1 VGQRLWAAVAAGEIG
16 DQEAEQLDV
25 LLRTRTAPSGAVGG
39 PRTAAVPIHMLARP
53 CGTGLYSLPSAAPR
67 THWRGFGP
75 PGDDPLA
82 HRPVLWVRCLAMMG
96 SVRSRC

>member
-1 VGQRLWAAVAAGEIG
+1 MGHVRACPRGNVGVRDDELRLEIETARRDSLPVVGKRLWAAVAAGEIG

-53 CGTGLYSLPSAAPR
+53 CGTWLYSLPSAAPR
-67 THWRGFGP
+67 TH
-75 PGDDPLA
+75 
-82 HRPVLWVRCLAMMG
+82 
-96 SVRSRC
+96 